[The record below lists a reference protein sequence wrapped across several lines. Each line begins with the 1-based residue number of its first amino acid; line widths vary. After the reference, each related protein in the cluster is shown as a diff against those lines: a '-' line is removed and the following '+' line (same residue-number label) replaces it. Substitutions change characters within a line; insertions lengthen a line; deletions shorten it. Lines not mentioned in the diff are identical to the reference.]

1 MNSGVYDRFID
12 PLCPIDAFE
21 HTRIARTCGS
31 AAATFVRALNGL
43 SVDVRVSWEGRT
55 VNGRSMLDL
64 MTLGAPRGS
73 MLEVLVSGTDAQ
85 SALEALTKVVENRFY
100 EE

>member
-1 MNSGVYDRFID
+1 
-12 PLCPIDAFE
+12 
-21 HTRIARTCGS
+21 
-31 AAATFVRALNGL
+31 VRALSGL
-43 SVDVRVSWEGRT
+43 NAQVLVSWEGRT

-73 MLEVLVSGTDAQ
+73 VLEVQTSGADAEA
-85 SALEALTKVVENRFY
+85 ALTALTKVVENRFY

>member
-1 MNSGVYDRFID
+1 MPD
-12 PLCPIDAFE
+12 PLS
-21 HTRIARTCGS
+21 RLARLTLINKQGLHAR
-31 AAATFVRALNGL
+31 AAAALVRALSGL
-43 SVDVRVSWEGRT
+43 DAQVLVSWEGRK

-73 MLEVLVSGTDAQ
+73 VLEVQISGTDADA
-85 SALEALTKVVENRFY
+85 ALAALTRVVENRFY